1 MMRKSKI
8 AVIGVGYLGKFH
20 VEKFAKHE
28 NVELVGV
35 VDIDKNNAENIA
47 KKFNTAAYTDYKELL
62 GKVNAAS
69 IVVPTNMHY
78 QVAKDFLEYG
88 ADVLIEKPMTTTIEE
103 ADELIEIANKRNLII
118 QVGHLERFNP
128 ALVTLKD
135 IIDKPMFIE
144 SHRISTYK
152 GRGIDV
158 SVVLDL
164 MIHDIDLIQSFVRS
178 KIKSIHAAG
187 VPVIC
192 SDVDIANARIE
203 FDTGCIANVTASRIS
218 MKDERKIRIFQKDT
232 YVSVDFVKKEIT
244 YVRKDDTKE
253 SINELIPGMDIKKI
267 QLEPGDALN
276 AEIQSFINTIQNRLK
291 PEVSGQEGRDAL
303 KTALDIIQQMKTR
316 LNQE

>member
-47 KKFNTAAYTDYKELL
+47 TKFNTVAYTDYKELL

-128 ALVTLKD
+128 ALVTLRD

-178 KIKSIHAAG
+178 EIKSIHAAG

-253 SINELIPGMDIKKI
+253 SINEIIPGMDIKKI
-267 QLEPGDALN
+267 QLEAGDALN

-291 PEVSGQEGRDAL
+291 PEVSGQEGRNAL

>member
-35 VDIDKNNAENIA
+35 VDIDKNNADNIA

>member
-47 KKFNTAAYTDYKELL
+47 TKFNTVAYTDYKELL

-128 ALVTLKD
+128 ALVTLRD

-178 KIKSIHAAG
+178 EIKSIHAAG

-253 SINELIPGMDIKKI
+253 SINEIIPGMDIKKI
-267 QLEPGDALN
+267 QLEAGDALN